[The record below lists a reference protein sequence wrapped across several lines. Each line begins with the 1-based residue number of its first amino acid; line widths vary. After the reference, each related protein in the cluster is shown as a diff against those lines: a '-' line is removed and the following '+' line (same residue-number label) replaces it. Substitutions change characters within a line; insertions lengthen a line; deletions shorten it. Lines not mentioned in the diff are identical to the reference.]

1 MFPILRQWLQNSKT
15 KPRRSRPLAELTVCL
30 IGIPH
35 EVCERYISRACP
47 VGRVWAAA
55 DAHVNKAHVERSSV
69 AVEPALLAKSRH
81 LLLLAAAIRNMKL
94 STR

>member
-1 MFPILRQWLQNSKT
+1 M
-15 KPRRSRPLAELTVCL
+15 
-30 IGIPH
+30 
-35 EVCERYISRACP
+35 
-47 VGRVWAAA
+47 
-55 DAHVNKAHVERSSV
+55 